1 MFRIG
6 DFSRIARVS
15 ARLLRFYDEI
25 GLLAP
30 AHADPQTGYRHYTV
44 AQLAQLNRITVLKE
58 LGFSLEQIGDML
70 KSPPAADELRRML
83 LLRRNDIERT
93 LAHESQRLRHIET
106 RIAQI
111 ESEGRL
117 SVDDVVERAE
127 PARCL
132 LSLRRQ
138 VASFAEARGLIS
150 ALNDLSRKL
159 LPKAHGCQLMA
170 LAHAPQFESDE
181 IDVEF
186 GYAVEHLDLAVP
198 PHHSELTLR
207 DLAAVPRMVVCVRV
221 GLPEDAHLVTAK
233 IGRFVAANGDQL
245 DGPSREV
252 FLQRPDPERMRE
264 AVVEMQFPVR
274 QAHCNVAYPVL
285 NGFSMRRP
293 SMR

>member
-70 KSPPAADELRRML
+70 KTPPDAHELRRML
-83 LLRRNDIERT
+83 LLRRNDAERT
-93 LAHESQRLRHIET
+93 LMQEAQRLRHIET

-111 ESEGRL
+111 ENDGQW

-127 PARCL
+127 PARRL
-132 LSLRRQ
+132 LSVRRQ
-138 VASFAEARGLIS
+138 VASFAEARGLI
-150 ALNDLSRKL
+150 AVLRDQSRKL
-159 LPKAHGCQLMA
+159 LPRSHGCQLVA

-181 IDVEF
+181 LDVEF
-186 GYAVEHLDLAVP
+186 GYAVERLDLATP
-198 PHHSELTLR
+198 PRHS
-207 DLAAVPRMVVCVRV
+207 DLSLHDLPAVPRMAVCVRV

-252 FLQRPDPERMRE
+252 FLQPPDPQRMHE

-274 QAHCNVAYPVL
+274 HGSP
-285 NGFSMRRP
+285 
-293 SMR
+293 